1 MSPSEAR
8 KHEAETGVKARGK
21 HWAATSVDMHV
32 ASELLNAVADAVL
45 EKADCDKGDFD
56 VRPVYYA
63 DKPAAAATAP
73 ASAAGVTNGIHEHHD
88 PTGGRRNESR
98 LMVTITV
105 TLYPNDSGS
114 CDFMFTKN
122 RNEEHMDGIE
132 GFSETCALKQGA
144 VAYFDG
150 VINHRGRHSTGRTTG
165 AQERLVLAIRAAVNT
180 NYADAEKSF
189 KA

>member
-1 MSPSEAR
+1 MRDQYDRARELSPEHDGFFGVRTDLLDEALQQNGCTGQTRFIDAFRELKKELRFDGVASMSPSEAR

-63 DKPAAAATAP
+63 DKPAAAAAAAA
-73 ASAAGVTNGIHEHHD
+73 ASASTAGVANGIHEHHD

-105 TLYPNDSGS
+105 THPLP
-114 CDFMFTKN
+114 
-122 RNEEHMDGIE
+122 
-132 GFSETCALKQGA
+132 Q
-144 VAYFDG
+144 
-150 VINHRGRHSTGRTTG
+150 
-165 AQERLVLAIRAAVNT
+165 
-180 NYADAEKSF
+180 
-189 KA
+189 